1 MLQGAKQVMNN
12 LVENAVAINNLQEL
26 KSKESSLNPRQ
37 KIQFICKL
45 CNCTA
50 ERPLYRL
57 QTGNYEFLCTRCT
70 RTLSVKQTKLERYGN
85 ANFNNPEKNKQT
97 NLKNHNGVYNNN
109 RQKAEKTCLEKY
121 GTKNV
126 SSIDN
131 VKEKKKQAC
140 LQRYG
145 VDNNFKAKEIQ
156 EKTKQTNLEKFGFEF
171 HQQADICKQKQKQ
184 TCLERY
190 GTEVPHSYGSEEFKE
205 ILKKKY
211 GTANYHNIEK
221 MKQTNLER
229 YGAECIFN
237 TDYFKNKNKETCL
250 AKYGTEWASQ
260 ALSIREKQSETLKN
274 TITKRTDEEWHQIRQ
289 KANKGYLY
297 ENLWFD
303 SSWELALWIYAKDHN
318 EEIER
323 EPCAIDWEFKNKKHK
338 YFPDFRYKGNL
349 IEIKGD
355 HFLTEDGTFQNPFQ
369 PDLNDVYEAKHQ
381 MLLANNVQLWLRK
394 DVEFALD
401 YVNQKYSKDYLKL
414 FRKDLEYPYPT
425 ACKGDRDII
434 NFFHKSL
441 LEASV
446 KGKLSPIEAWQDKN
460 LIKKAALN
468 RLKYV
473 HSCKPADVAR
483 GMSVARIA
491 PRVSVFK
498 PNLARDLIEKYLSN
512 FETIFDPFSGF
523 SGRLIGAFRNNK
535 KYVGQDI
542 HPKHVEESNE
552 IIKFLKIE
560 NATVT
565 QQDILTD
572 TQKSFDCLFTC
583 PPYGGKEHW
592 NKNNDEVEKS
602 CDEWID
608 ICLEKYKCKRYL
620 FVVDQTEKYKDN
632 VVEYLEKHS
641 LFGKSPELVILIDK

>member
-1 MLQGAKQVMNN
+1 
-12 LVENAVAINNLQEL
+12 
-26 KSKESSLNPRQ
+26 
-37 KIQFICKL
+37 
-45 CNCTA
+45 
-50 ERPLYRL
+50 
-57 QTGNYEFLCTRCT
+57 
-70 RTLSVKQTKLERYGN
+70 
-85 ANFNNPEKNKQT
+85 
-97 NLKNHNGVYNNN
+97 
-109 RQKAEKTCLEKY
+109 
-121 GTKNV
+121 
-126 SSIDN
+126 
-131 VKEKKKQAC
+131 
-140 LQRYG
+140 
-145 VDNNFKAKEIQ
+145 
-156 EKTKQTNLEKFGFEF
+156 
-171 HQQADICKQKQKQ
+171 
-184 TCLERY
+184 
-190 GTEVPHSYGSEEFKE
+190 
-205 ILKKKY
+205 
-211 GTANYHNIEK
+211 
-221 MKQTNLER
+221 
-229 YGAECIFN
+229 
-237 TDYFKNKNKETCL
+237 
-250 AKYGTEWASQ
+250 
-260 ALSIREKQSETLKN
+260 
-274 TITKRTDEEWHQIRQ
+274 
-289 KANKGYLY
+289 
-297 ENLWFD
+297 
-303 SSWELALWIYAKDHN
+303 
-318 EEIER
+318 
-323 EPCAIDWEFKNKKHK
+323 
-338 YFPDFRYKGNL
+338 
-349 IEIKGD
+349 
-355 HFLTEDGTFQNPFQ
+355 
-369 PDLNDVYEAKHQ
+369 
-381 MLLANNVQLWLRK
+381 MLLANNVQLWLHK
-394 DVEFALD
+394 DIEFALD

-523 SGRLIGAFRNNK
+523 SGRLIGAFRKNK

-572 TQKSFDCLFTC
+572 AQKSFDCLFTC